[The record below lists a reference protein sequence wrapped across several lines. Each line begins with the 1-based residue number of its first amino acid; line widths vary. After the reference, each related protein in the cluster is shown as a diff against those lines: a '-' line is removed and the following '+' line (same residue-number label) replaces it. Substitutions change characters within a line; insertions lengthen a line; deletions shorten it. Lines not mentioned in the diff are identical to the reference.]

1 MDAPAPG
8 LSLHLPYPP
17 STNRIWRASGGPGGR
32 KVYVA
37 PAYAAWKTEADGL
50 LMTQRG
56 WMMRRVVGQFEVD
69 IALCPPKGH
78 QRGDL
83 DNRIKAILDFLQRAT
98 IVSNDKHCQRITA
111 YWAHPSTA
119 PEGCRV
125 TVQPWSEQA

>member
-1 MDAPAPG
+1 MDALAAG
-8 LSLHLPYPP
+8 LSLHLPFPP
-17 STNRIWRASGGPGGR
+17 SVNRIWRASTQSAG
-32 KVYVA
+32 KQVYIA
-37 PAYAAWKTEADGL
+37 PSYVKWKNLADAL

-56 WMMRRVVGQFEVD
+56 WMMRRVTGAFEVD

-78 QRGDL
+78 PRGDL

-111 YWAHPSTA
+111 YWAHQSAA

-125 TVQPWSEQA
+125 TVKPWGQA